1 MSLLAWL
8 AVWPTSMFVSL
19 MLKPTLGRDLPHV
32 LAAGIMSGG
41 IVAFLYWI
49 AMPLLTRVARRWL
62 YSEKKA

>member
-1 MSLLAWL
+1 ML
-8 AVWPTSMFVSL
+8 VSL

-32 LAAGIMSGG
+32 LAAGIISGG
-41 IVAFLYWI
+41 IVAILYWI